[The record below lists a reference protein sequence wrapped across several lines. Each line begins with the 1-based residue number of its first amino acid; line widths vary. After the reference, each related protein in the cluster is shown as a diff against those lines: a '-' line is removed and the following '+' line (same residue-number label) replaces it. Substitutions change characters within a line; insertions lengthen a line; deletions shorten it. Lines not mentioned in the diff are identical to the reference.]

1 MQKLMALFGGL
12 TGRRAIFATFLTG
25 ALMALGHAP
34 WGLWP
39 LTLVGFVVLAMLL
52 EAADTPRTALWRGW
66 GAGGG
71 YFAVSL
77 SWIVEP
83 FFVDIARH
91 GWMAP
96 FAIFLMAGGLA
107 IFWAVS
113 FWGARKLAG
122 QKRAAL
128 ALCVTLP
135 LAELLRA
142 YVFTGFPWAM
152 PAYIWVDLAP
162 MQLVSLIGP
171 HGLNVLTVLMTAGV
185 WGASGI
191 SRNAAFVLGVAVW
204 GVAPVVSG
212 YLTWDAV
219 PVSDERPL
227 IRLLQPNAPQHLK
240 WDPEWVSVFYDRNL
254 AFTADPGAQG
264 RPDLIVW
271 PETSVPVRLSEEEY
285 GMQLLRDAAN
295 GVPVLFGIGH
305 ARDEGFYNSIVH
317 MNAEGGLD
325 QSYDKRHLVPFGE
338 YVPFGDVMAQFGI
351 YGLAANQR
359 YGFTAGAEAKLFD
372 LGPLGQ
378 ALPLICYEAV
388 FPQDVNAAPDGAD
401 WILQITNDAW
411 FGQISGPWQ
420 HLVQAQFR
428 AVEQGKPLV
437 RVANTG
443 VTAMIDPYGTITAQ
457 LPFATEGFLDAYLPE
472 ARSETLYRSTGDRP
486 VFLFLLFFGC
496 VLIFLRQ
503 LRAKHG

>member
-1 MQKLMALFGGL
+1 MQKLQALLGAMSD
-12 TGRRAIFATFLTG
+12 RRAVFLAFLTG
-25 ALMALGHAP
+25 AVMALGHAP

-39 LTLVGFVVLAMLL
+39 LTLIGFVVLPILL
-52 EAADTPRTALWRGW
+52 EAAGSSRAALWRGW

-71 YFAVSL
+71 YFAVTL

-83 FFVDIARH
+83 FLVDIARH

-96 FAIFLMAGGLA
+96 FALFLMAGGLA
-107 IFWAVS
+107 IFWAAA
-113 FWGARKLAG
+113 FWGAYRLAG
-122 QKRAAL
+122 QRFAAL

-135 LAELLRA
+135 MAELVRA
-142 YVFTGFPWAM
+142 YIFTGFPWAM

-171 HGLNVLTVLMTAGV
+171 HGLNVLTLLMTAGI
-185 WGASGI
+185 WAASGI
-191 SRNAAFVLGVAVW
+191 SRNAALALGIAVW
-204 GVAPVVSG
+204 GVTPVISG
-212 YLTWDAV
+212 YLTWDAM
-219 PVSDERPL
+219 PVTTDRPL

-240 WDPEWVSVFYDRNL
+240 WDRDWIQVFYDRNL
-254 AFTADPGAQG
+254 AFTAHPGDQG
-264 RPDLIVW
+264 RPDLIIW

-305 ARDEGFYNSIVH
+305 ARGEGFYNSIVS
-317 MNAEGGLD
+317 MDAQGRFD

-338 YVPFGDVMAQFGI
+338 YMPFGDLMAQFGI
-351 YGLAANQR
+351 YGLAANQG
-359 YGFTAGAEAKLFD
+359 YGFTAGSEAKLLD
-372 LGPLGQ
+372 LGALGQ

-388 FPQDVNAAPDGAD
+388 FPQDVNGAPDGAD

-443 VTAMIDPYGTITAQ
+443 VTSMIDARGQITAQ
-457 LPFATEGFLDAYLPE
+457 LPFETEGFLDARLPQVLP
-472 ARSETLYRSTGDRP
+472 ETLYRATGDWP
-486 VFLFLLFFGC
+486 VFLLLLFFGG
-496 VLIFLRQ
+496 VLIFLREP
-503 LRAKHG
+503 RAKHG